1 MDSFL
6 IGYENIFIII
16 LAVGVRF
23 TLAIKAKS
31 ENLSEPFILKTY
43 LNTRKVIRWGGHL
56 FTALTLGLILPEF
69 FLNYVG
75 PKYLPEVNTWHFLGD
90 FIIGFAGYDLIKLGE
105 KLIRPLIE
113 KITGKKF
120 E

>member
-1 MDSFL
+1 MSRL
-6 IGYENIFIII
+6 IKYILIII

-31 ENLSEPFILKTY
+31 EKLNEPFILRTY
-43 LNTRKVIRWGGHL
+43 LNTRKIIRWGGHL

-105 KLIRPLIE
+105 RITRPLIE

-120 E
+120 D

>member
-1 MDSFL
+1 MDNFL
-6 IGYENIFIII
+6 IGYENILIII

-31 ENLSEPFILKTY
+31 ENLNEPFILRTY
-43 LNTRKVIRWGGHL
+43 LNTRKIIRWGGHL

-105 KLIRPLIE
+105 RITRPLIE

>member
-1 MDSFL
+1 MDSFI
-6 IGYENIFIII
+6 IGFENILIII
-16 LAVGVRF
+16 LSVGVRF

-31 ENLSEPFILKTY
+31 EDLKEPFILTKY
-43 LNTRKVIRWGGHL
+43 LSTRKIIRWGGHL

-69 FLNYVG
+69 FLKYVG
-75 PKYLPEVNTWHFLGD
+75 PNYLPEVDNWLFLGD

-105 KLIRPLIE
+105 KIIRPLIK
-113 KITGKKF
+113 KITGKKI